1 VEQNARD
8 SELRGQALFNLGMIY
23 HFGYKDTVEATQ
35 RSAPEASPTS
45 PDSDVQPDDLSLEGD
60 AGRYNS
66 EKESSFYANS
76 RSGRQQAIEGEG
88 ETVIKIDLQQA
99 QKFYQKALRE

>member
-23 HFGYKDTVEATQ
+23 HFGFQDTEEATQ
-35 RSAPEASPTS
+35 SSSPEASPTS
-45 PDSDVQPDDLSLEGD
+45 PDSDAQPADLSQEGD
-60 AGRYNS
+60 AGRSNS
-66 EKESSFYANS
+66 EKGSSFYSNS
-76 RSGRQQAIEGEG
+76 RSGRQQAIEGER

-99 QKFYQKALRE
+99 QKFY